1 VTRIAACQLAP
12 SIADLPANA
21 ELSAGAARAA
31 IADGADVVVLP
42 ELVTS
47 GYVFADAEEARS
59 VAVRADHGVFAAW
72 AAACTARQG
81 AVVVGGFCEAG
92 DDGLLY
98 NSAALVDASGV
109 RAVYRK
115 AHLWDTEK
123 RVFTPG
129 SAAPPV
135 VETGHGRIGVVVCYD
150 LEFPE
155 WTRTVAL
162 NGADLLVVPTNWPLE
177 ERPAGER
184 PGEQQVAM
192 STARLNHLAIA
203 CADRT
208 GSERGVE
215 WTEGSCVVSADGWI
229 VDAVGAGAGTA
240 WADLDLEASRDKH
253 LAGAAH
259 LWDDRRPELYERVT
273 APRA

>member
-1 VTRIAACQLAP
+1 MTRIAACQLAP

-98 NSAALVDASGV
+98 NSAALVDASG
-109 RAVYRK
+109 
-115 AHLWDTEK
+115 L
-123 RVFTPG
+123 
-129 SAAPPV
+129 S
-135 VETGHGRIGVVVCYD
+135 
-150 LEFPE
+150 
-155 WTRTVAL
+155 
-162 NGADLLVVPTNWPLE
+162 
-177 ERPAGER
+177 
-184 PGEQQVAM
+184 
-192 STARLNHLAIA
+192 
-203 CADRT
+203 
-208 GSERGVE
+208 
-215 WTEGSCVVSADGWI
+215 
-229 VDAVGAGAGTA
+229 
-240 WADLDLEASRDKH
+240 
-253 LAGAAH
+253 
-259 LWDDRRPELYERVT
+259 
-273 APRA
+273 